1 MHNVSLARLDIL
13 ILWRRSSA
21 LERGRTRDSIICA
34 ASPGCAE
41 QIDFPI
47 GGLVSGCRPV
57 IGWSQD
63 CGAVIG
69 GAFSGQAGYSIT
81 RHSQGDSGLTI
92 GVRNTEYRQ
101 CTIIRGLPSYYSLFF
116 SSSFDLKSSN
126 IVRSQYG
133 CCVGWCPGCLMF
145 YCLIQ
150 FVCFTLM

>member
-1 MHNVSLARLDIL
+1 MMVYNRKNHFFLTIMFGYNAQCIAGQAGYSHSLEEEL
-13 ILWRRSSA
+13 
-21 LERGRTRDSIICA
+21 SIREGPDTGFNYLCA
-34 ASPGCAE
+34 ASPGCAG

-92 GVRNTEYRQ
+92 GVRNRQ
-101 CTIIRGLPSYYSLFF
+101 IQLYTDAFFIPFF
-116 SSSFDLKSSN
+116 SLSFDLKSSN
-126 IVRSQYG
+126 IK
-133 CCVGWCPGCLMF
+133 
-145 YCLIQ
+145 
-150 FVCFTLM
+150 